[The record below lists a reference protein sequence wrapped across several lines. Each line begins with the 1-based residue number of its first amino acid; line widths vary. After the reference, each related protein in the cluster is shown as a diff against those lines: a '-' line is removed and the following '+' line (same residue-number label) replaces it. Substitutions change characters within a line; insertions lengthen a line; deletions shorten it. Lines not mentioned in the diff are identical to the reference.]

1 MRGPL
6 PVSFQRRII
15 RWYRKESRKNL
26 PWRKTRDPYRI
37 WISEAMLQQTQVA
50 TVIPYYRRFLARF
63 PTVHSLSQAPLT
75 DVLDTW
81 SGLGYY
87 SRAKNLRACAQMIEQ
102 DHGGRLPEEVDSLLK
117 LPGIGRTTA
126 GAIASIAFD
135 RPAPILDGNVQ
146 RVLCRYFG
154 IREDPRQAA
163 VQRRL
168 WQLAGQIVPRKE
180 PGDFNQAM
188 MDLGATVCLP
198 RRPECGRC
206 PLSAGCVSRRKG
218 WQDSIP
224 PPRRPTAR
232 KKLLYPCAV
241 LRKNGQVLIARRPIA
256 TLLPG
261 LWEFPG
267 GEPRPREPL
276 LGALRRHLAKRLGI
290 VPENPKLCASHTQL
304 LSHRELELHA
314 FSCVWTGGNPRLR
327 WYTEKKWVPLD
338 QLGKVPFTAGMAEL
352 ARRLQR
358 EKSP

>member
-1 MRGPL
+1 MKTDKL
-6 PVSFQRRII
+6 IL
-15 RWYRKESRKNL
+15 WYRKESRKNL

-50 TVIPYYRRFLARF
+50 TVIPYYRRFLERF
-63 PTVHSLSQAPLT
+63 PSVHSLSRAPLT

-87 SRAKNLRACAQMIEQ
+87 SRAKNLHACAQTITR

-168 WQLAGQIVPRKE
+168 WRLAEQLVPRKD

-188 MDLGATVCLP
+188 MELGAMVCLP
-198 RRPECGRC
+198 RRPQCGRC
-206 PLSAGCVSRRKG
+206 PLSADCVSRRKG

-224 PPRRPTAR
+224 PSRRPTAR
-232 KKLLYPCAV
+232 KKLFYPCAV
-241 LRKNGQVLIARRPIA
+241 LRKNGRVLIARRPIA

-267 GEPRPREPL
+267 GEPRPGESL
-276 LGALRRHLAKRLGI
+276 LGALRRHLAERLGI
-290 VPENPKLCASHTQL
+290 LLLKNPKPCASHTQL
-304 LSHRELELHA
+304 LSHRELEIRA
-314 FSCVWTGGNPRLR
+314 FSCAWTGGDPRPQ
-327 WYTEKKWVPLD
+327 WYTERKWVPLNH
-338 QLGKVPFTAGMAEL
+338 LGKVPFTAGMAEL
-352 ARRLQR
+352 ARRLNR
-358 EKSP
+358 ENSG